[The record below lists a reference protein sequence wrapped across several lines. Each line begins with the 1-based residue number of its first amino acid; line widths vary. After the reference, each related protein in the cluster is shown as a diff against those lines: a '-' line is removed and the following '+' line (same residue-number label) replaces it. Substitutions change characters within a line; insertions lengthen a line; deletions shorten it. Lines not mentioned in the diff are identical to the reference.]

1 MAYPQENNA
10 HVVFADAG
18 GPRDLVWPMSF
29 GHRGSP

>member
-10 HVVFADAG
+10 HVVFDAG